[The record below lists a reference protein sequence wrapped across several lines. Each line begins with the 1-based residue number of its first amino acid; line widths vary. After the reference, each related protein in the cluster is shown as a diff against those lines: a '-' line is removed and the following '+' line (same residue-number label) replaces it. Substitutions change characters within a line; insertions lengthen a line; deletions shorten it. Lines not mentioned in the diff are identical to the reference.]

1 MAPSLVV
8 VPPPRIAALAVA
20 DAHALALGLL
30 GLVLIGWL
38 CGSRAVPG
46 TGGRLR
52 VGGGRRLLRTRAL
65 VAGLAGRAG
74 SGAPPPSPPPPV

>member
-1 MAPSLVV
+1 MAPILVV

-30 GLVLIGWL
+30 DLVPIGWL
-38 CGSRAVPG
+38 CGSRAIPG

-52 VGGGRRLLRTRAL
+52 VGGGRRLLRARAI
-65 VAGLAGRAG
+65 VC
-74 SGAPPPSPPPPV
+74 